1 LYAQYGKHF
10 KRSGSTA
17 FTCLATATRRWLT
30 LSELANLSADVVAK
44 VEESK
49 ESRAATSVDIYGGL
63 DGG

>member
-1 LYAQYGKHF
+1 MASF
-10 KRSGSTA
+10 
-17 FTCLATATRRWLT
+17 
-30 LSELANLSADVVAK
+30 SELANLSADVVAK